1 MRVIIMMG
9 EVIRCNKR
17 PSVIWRSFKTKGHL
31 GKEVMAT
38 MLVNRLKSFKIQL
51 LPSVLMMTDSN
62 AGGSMPVKFIL
73 LLVVILI
80 AALVMEYFL

>member
-1 MRVIIMMG
+1 
-9 EVIRCNKR
+9 
-17 PSVIWRSFKTKGHL
+17 
-31 GKEVMAT
+31 MAT

-51 LPSVLMMTDSN
+51 LPAVLMMADSN
-62 AGGSMPVKFIL
+62 AGGSMPEAEEVQEKIKISKNRRIPVVKFIL